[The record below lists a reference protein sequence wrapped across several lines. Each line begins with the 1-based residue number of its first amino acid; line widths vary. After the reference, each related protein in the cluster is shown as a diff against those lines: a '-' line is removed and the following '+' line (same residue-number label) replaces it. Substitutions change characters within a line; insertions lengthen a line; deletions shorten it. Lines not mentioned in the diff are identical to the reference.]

1 MPAYTNPFGFEPVQR
16 RDGLPYAG
24 VAREYPIATG
34 YAHALRRGDLVR
46 LLDSGALV
54 WCGDTT
60 AIAGADTTDSGI
72 LGIFMGCSY
81 TDAVLGKTYR
91 TYWTASTAAADAIA
105 MVVDDPEV
113 IFRAAYVSGTTVVA
127 EQTYA
132 AVVGKNMS
140 IVQNVTAAQYK
151 FSDIAVSGVA
161 TTSTLPIRCVDVDRA
176 SEFYPVTSPAKYTA
190 VFATWGVGMHA
201 FAHVAAAA

>member
-1 MPAYTNPFGFEPVQR
+1 MPAYTKPFGFEPVQR

-113 IFRAAYVSGTTVVA
+113 IFRAAYVSSGVTISA
-127 EQTYA
+127 QTYA
-132 AVVGKNMS
+132 ATIGKNLS
-140 IVQNVTAAQYK
+140 IVQNVTATK

-161 TTSTLPIRCVDVDRA
+161 TTSTLPMRCVDVDRDSAA
-176 SEFYPVTSPAKYTA
+176 SATTYTA
-190 VFATWGVGMHA
+190 LFITYGVAMHA